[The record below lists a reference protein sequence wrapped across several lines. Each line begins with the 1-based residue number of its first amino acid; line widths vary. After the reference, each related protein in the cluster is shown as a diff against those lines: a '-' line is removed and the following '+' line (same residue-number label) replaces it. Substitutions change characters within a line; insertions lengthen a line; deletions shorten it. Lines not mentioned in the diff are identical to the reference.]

1 MTFYYPL
8 PEKIV
13 KSKAAE
19 YDCEKCKLY
28 NRKGLSNPYFYPT
41 IGEKYNGLVILG
53 QSPSKDDDQKSRPF
67 VNKRAQVIR
76 SIAYKNGIN
85 LTKEGVFLYALSC
98 SVGKGKGTPVQ
109 YKCCRPIL
117 AEHLN
122 ELKPKMIICCGEM
135 AFKSLFNL
143 KNKIAATKLR
153 GRVVPNYEFNCM
165 VFTILNPNDI
175 FRGDQEYAM
184 RKDMERAIDLWKK
197 RYNNRKKVDSEL
209 EKKKILDGI
218 TITEVKDPLHLG
230 RVFDWVSNLK
240 EVSVDYETTNT
251 KPYDKWFDITHIS
264 FSNEKQAYV
273 INESLWLKFP
283 VWRNIKSFMKSLL
296 ENHSIHKIIQN
307 DKFEELCSRYKF
319 NIKRINN
326 SDCPMLATHVI
337 DERRG
342 CTSLDF
348 QNITRFGIPP
358 YSDTIKSYLQ
368 KKNKDDKQN
377 HIREAPYDDLIQYA
391 GLDVITTY
399 YNWKFL
405 DEIIIPNSY
414 EKARENYKF
423 IHDGHR
429 LFANMTHRGVKAGI
443 NELNELE
450 ETFKDNIQDVLER
463 ISNLPEFIEYNNYL
477 GNQLNTKKEGDSK
490 LKKFMATIKE
500 NTNGDDLLT
509 NGIEKEKV
517 TIRRKLQF

>member
-1 MTFYYPL
+1 
-8 PEKIV
+8 
-13 KSKAAE
+13 
-19 YDCEKCKLY
+19 
-28 NRKGLSNPYFYPT
+28 
-41 IGEKYNGLVILG
+41 
-53 QSPSKDDDQKSRPF
+53 
-67 VNKRAQVIR
+67 
-76 SIAYKNGIN
+76 
-85 LTKEGVFLYALSC
+85 
-98 SVGKGKGTPVQ
+98 
-109 YKCCRPIL
+109 
-117 AEHLN
+117 
-122 ELKPKMIICCGEM
+122 
-135 AFKSLFNL
+135 
-143 KNKIAATKLR
+143 
-153 GRVVPNYEFNCM
+153 
-165 VFTILNPNDI
+165 
-175 FRGDQEYAM
+175 
-184 RKDMERAIDLWKK
+184 
-197 RYNNRKKVDSEL
+197 
-209 EKKKILDGI
+209 
-218 TITEVKDPLHLG
+218 
-230 RVFDWVSNLK
+230 
-240 EVSVDYETTNT
+240 
-251 KPYDKWFDITHIS
+251 
-264 FSNEKQAYV
+264 
-273 INESLWLKFP
+273 
-283 VWRNIKSFMKSLL
+283 
-296 ENHSIHKIIQN
+296 
-307 DKFEELCSRYKF
+307 
-319 NIKRINN
+319 
-326 SDCPMLATHVI
+326 MLATHVI

-358 YSDTIKSYLQ
+358 YSETIKSYLQ

-500 NTNGDDLLT
+500 KTNGDDLLT